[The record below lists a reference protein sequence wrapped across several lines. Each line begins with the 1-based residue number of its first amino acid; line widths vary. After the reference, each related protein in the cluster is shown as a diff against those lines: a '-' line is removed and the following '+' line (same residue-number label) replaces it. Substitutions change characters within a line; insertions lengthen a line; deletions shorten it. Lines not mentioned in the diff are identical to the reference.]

1 MSSGSDSETPL
12 VGRATEEPLLVVRA
26 TTLRDEVRD
35 ELLAYSELSASPP
48 ASASPEPAPAPPT
61 TSGRWSGLS
70 WETVRSRY
78 RELKAEFSR
87 PNTPG
92 IEWDAHGRETER
104 WAAGVPT
111 GISQCFEAGSSSAD
125 SAASAACAPRLRP
138 TCKCVD
144 CCE

>member
-61 TSGRWSGLS
+61 TSGRWSGLRKLPPLAS
-70 WETVRSRY
+70 VVDATGATVCAHDPAGASPPPSR
-78 RELKAEFSR
+78 
-87 PNTPG
+87 
-92 IEWDAHGRETER
+92 
-104 WAAGVPT
+104 
-111 GISQCFEAGSSSAD
+111 
-125 SAASAACAPRLRP
+125 
-138 TCKCVD
+138 
-144 CCE
+144 